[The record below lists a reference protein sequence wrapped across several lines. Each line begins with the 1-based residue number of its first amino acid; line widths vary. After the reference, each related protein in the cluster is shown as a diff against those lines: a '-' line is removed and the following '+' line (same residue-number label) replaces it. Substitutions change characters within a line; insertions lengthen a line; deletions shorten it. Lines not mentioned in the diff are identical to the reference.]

1 MLKAIDDAKLNAK
14 RSQLAAVQT
23 DIKRLENTI
32 KNMQAIQKDLLEK
45 ESDLTWEIWE
55 LETGET
61 YEEFEHRRKSREYE

>member
-1 MLKAIDDAKLNAK
+1 MLKAIDDAKLDAK

-32 KNMQAIQKDLLEK
+32 KNMQALQKDLLEK

-61 YEEFEHRRKSREYE
+61 YEEFEQRRKTKEYE

>member
-1 MLKAIDDAKLNAK
+1 MLKAIDDAKLDAK

-32 KNMQAIQKDLLEK
+32 KNMQALQKDLLEK

-61 YEEFEHRRKSREYE
+61 YEEFEQRRNFKEYE

>member
-1 MLKAIDDAKLNAK
+1 MLKAIDDAKLDAK

-32 KNMQAIQKDLLEK
+32 KNMQALQKDLLEK

-61 YEEFEHRRKSREYE
+61 YEEYENRRKSKEYE

>member
-1 MLKAIDDAKLNAK
+1 MLKAIDDAKLDAK
-14 RSQLAAVQT
+14 RSQLAATQT

-32 KNMQAIQKDLLEK
+32 KNMQALLKDLLEK

-61 YEEFEHRRKSREYE
+61 YEEFEQRRKSKEYE

>member
-1 MLKAIDDAKLNAK
+1 MLKAIDDAKLDAK

-32 KNMQAIQKDLLEK
+32 KNMQALQKDLLEK
-45 ESDLTWEIWE
+45 ESDITWEIWE

-61 YEEFEHRRKSREYE
+61 YEEYEHRRKSKEYD

>member
-1 MLKAIDDAKLNAK
+1 MLKAIDDAKLDAK

-32 KNMQAIQKDLLEK
+32 KNMQALQKDLLEK

-61 YEEFEHRRKSREYE
+61 YEEFDQRRKTKEYE

>member
-1 MLKAIDDAKLNAK
+1 MLKAIDDAKLDAK

-32 KNMQAIQKDLLEK
+32 KNMQALQKDLLEK

-61 YEEFEHRRKSREYE
+61 YEEYEQRRKTKEYE

>member
-1 MLKAIDDAKLNAK
+1 MLKAIDDAKLDAK

-32 KNMQAIQKDLLEK
+32 KNMQALLKDLLEK

-61 YEEFEHRRKSREYE
+61 YEEFEQRRKTKEYE

>member
-1 MLKAIDDAKLNAK
+1 MLKAIDDAKLDAK

-32 KNMQAIQKDLLEK
+32 KNMQALQKDLLEK

-61 YEEFEHRRKSREYE
+61 YEEYENKRKSKEYE

>member
-1 MLKAIDDAKLNAK
+1 MLKAIDDAKLDAK

-32 KNMQAIQKDLLEK
+32 KNMQALLKDLLEK

-61 YEEFEHRRKSREYE
+61 YEEFEQRRKAKEYE

>member
-1 MLKAIDDAKLNAK
+1 MLKAIDDAKLDAK

-32 KNMQAIQKDLLEK
+32 KNMQALQKDLLEK
-45 ESDLTWEIWE
+45 ESDLTWDIWE

-61 YEEFEHRRKSREYE
+61 YEEFDQRRKSKEYE

>member
-1 MLKAIDDAKLNAK
+1 MLKAIDDAKLDAK

-32 KNMQAIQKDLLEK
+32 KNMQALQKDLLEK

-61 YEEFEHRRKSREYE
+61 YEEFEHRRKSKEYE

>member
-1 MLKAIDDAKLNAK
+1 MLKAIDDAKLDAK
-14 RSQLAAVQT
+14 RSQLATVQT

-32 KNMQAIQKDLLEK
+32 KNMQALQKDLLEK

-61 YEEFEHRRKSREYE
+61 YEEFEQRRKSREYE